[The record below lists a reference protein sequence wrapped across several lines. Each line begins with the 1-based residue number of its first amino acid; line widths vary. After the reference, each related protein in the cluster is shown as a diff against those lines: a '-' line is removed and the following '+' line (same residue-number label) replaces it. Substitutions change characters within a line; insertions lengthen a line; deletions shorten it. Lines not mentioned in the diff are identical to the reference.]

1 MIGKLLY
8 IDPGT
13 GSMLFSIIIGIAG
26 VLIFAG
32 HALLIKLKFFF
43 LGGRS
48 KDTEGSRMPVCVFSE
63 GKRYWNIFRPVL
75 DEFEKRKKDIYYLT
89 ASPDDPALK
98 ADYKYVH
105 AEFIGEGNKAIS
117 KMNLV
122 KADLVLSTTPSL
134 DVFQWKRSKGVS
146 CYVHIPHMPN
156 DITTYK
162 MFGLDF
168 YDAVLVSGNYQKEQ
182 IRRIEKIRSIP
193 GKEIVLTG
201 IPYLDT
207 MKERLDR
214 LPHEDH
220 SGRDKTILLAPSWGN
235 NGILTRYGA
244 SFIESLIKTSYKV
257 IIRPHPQSFTSEK
270 ELIDKLMAQF
280 PESDKL
286 KWNRDPDNFNVLNE
300 ADILISDF
308 SGVIFDFALV
318 FNKPVIY
325 TEPSNDWSQY
335 DCCWDTEE
343 LWTYKI
349 LPKIGRKLTS
359 ENFGNIGALIDDC
372 ISGAGASEL
381 AKGRDLAR
389 EQTWCNMGKG
399 AVKTA
404 DYLIRKHE
412 EIASKAAA
420 TSAGSKG
427 TKGSKG
433 SKGTDDQ
440 PPRRKSKKSLFA

>member
-1 MIGKLLY
+1 MIDILLY

-32 HALLIKLKFFF
+32 HALWIRLKFFF
-43 LGGRS
+43 LGGRA
-48 KDTEGSRMPVCVFSE
+48 KDADGSRLPICIFSE
-63 GKRYWNIFRPVL
+63 GKRYWNIFRPIL
-75 DEFEKRKKDIYYLT
+75 DEFEKRGKDINYLT
-89 ASPDDPALK
+89 ASPDDPTLK
-98 ADYKYVH
+98 ADYKHVH

-117 KMNLV
+117 RMNLI
-122 KADLVLSTTPSL
+122 KADMVISTTPSL
-134 DVFQWKRSKGVS
+134 DVFQWKRSKGAS
-146 CYVHIPHMPN
+146 YYVHIPHMPN

-168 YDAVLVSGNYQKEQ
+168 YDAVLVSGKYQEEQ
-182 IRRIEKIRSIP
+182 IRRLEAIRSIP
-193 GKEIVLTG
+193 AKEVVLTG

-207 MKERLDR
+207 MKERLDA
-214 LPHEDH
+214 LPEADG
-220 SGRDKTILLAPSWGN
+220 SKKDKTILLAPSWGN
-235 NGILTRYGA
+235 NGILTAYGA
-244 SFIESLIKTSYKV
+244 PFIESLIKTSYKI

-270 ELIDKLMAQF
+270 DLIDKLMAQF

-286 KWNRDPDNFNVLNE
+286 KWNRDTDNFAVLNE

-335 DCCWDTEE
+335 DCSWDTEE
-343 LWTYKI
+343 LWTYQI

-359 ENFGNIGALIDDC
+359 DNTGNIGTLIEAC
-372 ISGAGASEL
+372 ISGTDSKEL

-389 EQTWCNMGKG
+389 EQTWCNIGHG
-399 AVKTA
+399 AEKTA
-404 DYLIRKHE
+404 DYLIGKHDE
-412 EIASKAAA
+412 LVKKAAA
-420 TSAGSKG
+420 AEDNKG
-427 TKGSKG
+427 GKNAKGAK
-433 SKGTDDQ
+433 DQ
-440 PPRRKSKKSLFA
+440 PARRKSKKSLFA

>member
-1 MIGKLLY
+1 MIDKLLY

-32 HALLIKLKFFF
+32 HALLIKIKFFF
-43 LGGRS
+43 LGGRATNS
-48 KDTEGSRMPVCVFSE
+48 DKNRLPICVFSE
-63 GKRYWNIFRPVL
+63 GKRYWNVFRPVL
-75 DEFEKRKKDIYYLT
+75 DEFEKRGRDIHYLT

-98 ADYKYVH
+98 AGYKHVH

-117 KMNLV
+117 KMNLI
-122 KADLVLSTTPSL
+122 KADIVLSTTPSL
-134 DVFQWKRSKGVS
+134 DVFQWKRSKTAS
-146 CYVHIPHMPN
+146 YYVHIPHMPN

-168 YDAVLVSGNYQKEQ
+168 YDAVLVSGKYQEEQ
-182 IRRIEKIRSIP
+182 IRRLESIRSIP
-193 GKEIVLTG
+193 AKEVVLTG
-201 IPYLDT
+201 IPYLDK
-207 MKERLDR
+207 MKERLDA
-214 LPHEDH
+214 LSDGKPAGKE
-220 SGRDKTILLAPSWGN
+220 KTILLAPSWGN
-235 NGILTRYGA
+235 NGILTAYGA
-244 SFIESLIKTSYKV
+244 PFIESLVKTSYKI

-270 ELIDKLMAQF
+270 ELIDSLMEKF
-280 PESDKL
+280 PETDKL
-286 KWNRDPDNFNVLNE
+286 KWNRDPDNFSVLNE

-349 LPKIGRKLTS
+349 LPRIGRKLTKD
-359 ENFGNIGALIDDC
+359 NFGNIGSLIEDC
-372 ISGAGASEL
+372 ISGSGSKEL
-381 AKGRDLAR
+381 GEGRILAR
-389 EQTWCNMGKG
+389 EQTWCNIGQG
-399 AVKTA
+399 AEKTA

-412 EIASKAAA
+412 EIVSRTAGAAA
-420 TSAGSKG
+420 GRNPKRNSKPTG
-427 TKGSKG
+427 
-433 SKGTDDQ
+433 
-440 PPRRKSKKSLFA
+440 RKSQKRLFA

>member
-1 MIGKLLY
+1 MIDKLLY

-43 LGGRS
+43 LGGRAR
-48 KDTEGSRMPVCVFSE
+48 DTEGSRMPVCVFSE
-63 GKRYWNIFRPVL
+63 GKRYWNIFKPVL
-75 DEFEKRKKDIYYLT
+75 DEFEKRGKDIYYLT

-98 ADYKYVH
+98 SEYKYVH

-117 KMNLV
+117 KMNLIN
-122 KADLVLSTTPSL
+122 ADLVISTTPSL

-146 CYVHIPHMPN
+146 YYVHIPHMPN

-168 YDAVLVSGNYQKEQ
+168 YDAVLVSGRYQEEQ
-182 IRRIEKIRSIP
+182 IRRLEALRSIP
-193 GKEIVLTG
+193 AKEVVLTG

-207 MKERLDR
+207 MKERLDA

-220 SGRDKTILLAPSWGN
+220 SGKEKTILLAPSWGS
-235 NGILTRYGA
+235 NGILTAYGA
-244 SFIESLIKTSYKV
+244 PFIESLIKTSYKV

-270 ELIDKLMAQF
+270 DLIDKLMAQF
-280 PESDKL
+280 PETDML
-286 KWNRDPDNFNVLNE
+286 KWNRDTDNFAVLNE

-335 DCCWDTEE
+335 DCSWDSEE

-359 ENFGNIGALIDDC
+359 ENTGNIGSLIEDC
-372 ISGAGASEL
+372 ISGSDSKEL

-389 EQTWCNMGKG
+389 EQTWCNIGNG

-404 DYLIRKHE
+404 DYLIGKHDE
-412 EIASKAAA
+412 LVKKAAA
-420 TSAGSKG
+420 AKDNKG
-427 TKGSKG
+427 GKNTKGAK
-433 SKGTDDQ
+433 DQ
-440 PPRRKSKKSLFA
+440 PARRKSKKSLFA